1 MSEPA
6 DLAVFSAS
14 TLPPDTAETPW
25 PRSPSGVPF
34 MPMSGTYI
42 VRFADG
48 DATHTDGFLLVQSDG
63 EPAWTSAPPP

>member
-14 TLPPDTAETPW
+14 TLPPDTAGTPW

-48 DATHTDGFLLVQSDG
+48 DAIHADGFLYRQANGDPEWSS
-63 EPAWTSAPPP
+63 EPPP